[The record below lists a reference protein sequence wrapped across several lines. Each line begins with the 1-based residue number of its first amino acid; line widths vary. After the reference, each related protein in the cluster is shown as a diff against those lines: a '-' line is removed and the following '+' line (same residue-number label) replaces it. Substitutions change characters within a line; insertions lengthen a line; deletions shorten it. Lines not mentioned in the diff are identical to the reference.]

1 MGIKKTKSGVPVLLI
16 LLILLLWGCS
26 GKNDAAPL
34 ARQGVVNLSAADT
47 TRSAP
52 VRLDGEWEFYW
63 DRLLAPKDFCG
74 LQAPAITGFL
84 ALPGSW
90 NGFKLNGKKLS
101 GAGFAT
107 FRLRVLPGP
116 AGQDLGLHIGLINS
130 AYKLW
135 ANDKLLFENGV
146 IGKNAAEEIPIQSFQ
161 QVKLRTENRPIE
173 LVLQISNFHDRE
185 GGVISPLLLGDPDKL
200 AAQWVKER
208 SLTLIS
214 IGSLMVMGV
223 YHIFLYIF
231 RTKSTAP
238 LYFGLYCLLWMV
250 FSLTNNANGWPVR
263 VLIGD
268 IPAWLLNRIDLI
280 CVVISVPVIYGFVRS
295 LYPQEFS
302 FRVQQVT
309 WFAASVY
316 LVPGLLSSTMMFTS
330 LIYLY
335 YIFCMAL
342 ICYMVTMLGV
352 AIRRERE
359 SASYILLGFLGL
371 GIVSINDMLYDLQMI
386 RSVYLMEVGML
397 GFILLQACA
406 LSRRF
411 SRAFSSVEQLSGELG
426 DKNVILEREI
436 VERTRLEREII
447 STSEEERRRISRELH
462 DGLCQKLTGARLQF
476 SVLTRKLAAADKK
489 TAELS
494 SVSSLLEESVNQAYD
509 LSRGLWP
516 VEHDPQGTSP
526 SLEELARRLS
536 ESSGIA
542 IEFSQKQGC
551 EKCKNTAVI
560 QLYRIA
566 QEAITNAVKHA
577 RPERITINFDCADRK
592 QITLA
597 IQDNGIGRSAAAAT
611 RGGLGI
617 SIMYHRARMIGG
629 GLTIADA
636 DDGGTLVSCVVPCIM
651 GKGDG
656 EVR

>member
-1 MGIKKTKSGVPVLLI
+1 V
-16 LLILLLWGCS
+16 
-26 GKNDAAPL
+26 
-34 ARQGVVNLSAADT
+34 
-47 TRSAP
+47 
-52 VRLDGEWEFYW
+52 
-63 DRLLAPKDFCG
+63 
-74 LQAPAITGFL
+74 
-84 ALPGSW
+84 
-90 NGFKLNGKKLS
+90 
-101 GAGFAT
+101 
-107 FRLRVLPGP
+107 
-116 AGQDLGLHIGLINS
+116 NS
-130 AYKLW
+130 AYRLW
-135 ANDKLLFENGV
+135 ANDVLLLENGV
-146 IGKNAAEEIPIQSFQ
+146 IGKVADDETPIQSFQ
-161 QVKLRTENRPIE
+161 LARLKIENKPIE
-173 LVLQISNFHDRE
+173 LVLQVSNFHDRE
-185 GGVISPLLLGDPDKL
+185 GGVVSSLTLGPPDKL
-200 AAQWVKER
+200 AEQWMRAR

-223 YHIFLYIF
+223 YHIFLYVF
-231 RTKSTAP
+231 RTKNSAP
-238 LYFGLYCLLWMV
+238 LYFGIYCLLWMV

-263 VLIGD
+263 VLTGD

-280 CVVISVPVIYGFVRS
+280 CVVISVPVIYGFVRA
-295 LYPQEFS
+295 LYPLEFS
-302 FRVQQVT
+302 FRVQQGT

-316 LVPGLLSSTMMFTS
+316 LVPGFFASTMTFTS

-335 YIFCMAL
+335 YAFCIAL
-342 ICYMVTMLGV
+342 ICYMVIMLGV

-371 GIVSINDMLYDLQMI
+371 GLVSINDMLYDLQVI

-426 DKNVILEREI
+426 DKNVVLEQEI
-436 VERTRLEREII
+436 VERSRLEQEIV

-476 SVLTRKLAAADKK
+476 SVLTRKLAGADRK

-516 VEHDPQGTSP
+516 VEHDPHGTSP

-536 ESSGIA
+536 ESNGIA

-551 EKCKNTAVI
+551 EKCRNTAVI

-636 DDGGTLVSCVVPCIM
+636 DNGGTLVSCVVPCIM
-651 GKGDG
+651 EKGDG